1 MMPNRRK
8 YRVEEEIKREVAR
21 MIRDE
26 IKDPRISGLISVTH
40 VEVTKDYRKAQIYFS
55 CLAEKKNKE
64 AVLKGLKG
72 ANGFIRSELAQRLP
86 LRFVHELVFE
96 LYNSIEYWAKIAKMI
111 SELEYDESCME
122 EANEVE

>member
-1 MMPNRRK
+1 MPNHRK

-55 CLAEKKNKE
+55 CLGEKTRKE
-64 AVLKGLKG
+64 AILKGLKG

-86 LRFVHELVFE
+86 LRFVPELVFE
-96 LYNSIEYWAKIAKMI
+96 LDNSIEYGAKISRMI
-111 SELEYDESCME
+111 SELEYESCME
-122 EANEVE
+122 EVNEME